1 MTKPEEPWRQL
12 ISSGLK
18 GDLVVLF
25 RKNPGIMDTLDGV
38 ARRLG
43 AHVSEIEQEV
53 SDLVALGFLK
63 KKKLVKHDVFYLS
76 EERDKEIQDSV
87 ARYLVSLKK
96 EKGG

>member
-25 RKNPGIMDTLDGV
+25 RKNPGIMDILDGV

-43 AHVSEIEQEV
+43 AQVSEIEQEV

-63 KKKLVKHDVFYLS
+63 KKKIGQHDVFYLN

-96 EKGG
+96 EKGS